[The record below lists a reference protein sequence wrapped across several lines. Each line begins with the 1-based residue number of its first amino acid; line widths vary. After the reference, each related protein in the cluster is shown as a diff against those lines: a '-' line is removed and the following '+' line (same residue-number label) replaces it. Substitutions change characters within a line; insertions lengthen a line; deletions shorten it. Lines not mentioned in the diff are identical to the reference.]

1 VNNFHSQPDSG
12 KEHRE
17 YESWKSANLR
27 VAVGPAQGTRLQ
39 ESGKKKKGRKRVDAH
54 NVGKKI
60 SKNKNDF
67 EDGHPTKEKVRITR
81 ESVASSASAV
91 AGLGWLGQLAR
102 INRRSRRLIAEQ
114 FESNFGSVFFG
125 VVDISP
131 VVPVA
136 G

>member
-1 VNNFHSQPDSG
+1 MLWDP
-12 KEHRE
+12 HRGGACRGAE
-17 YESWKSANLR
+17 
-27 VAVGPAQGTRLQ
+27 
-39 ESGKKKKGRKRVDAH
+39 KKKRKKKRKRVDAH

-67 EDGHPTKEKVRITR
+67 EDGHPTKEKVRITIG

-91 AGLGWLGQLAR
+91 AGLGWLGQLPG
-102 INRRSRRLIAEQ
+102 INSRSRRLIAEQ

-125 VVDISP
+125 VVDIRS